1 MEKFVSTLKQLVIFQ
16 LFTIFLRYVLGGA
29 FVYASIFKILG
40 IRFTP
45 KSGASAP
52 INTLPHFMEAMYQ
65 SGYYWYFIGWGQLI
79 IGFLLLSQL
88 FSTVGAVAFF
98 PLMLNIVVIT
108 TSFDSVSVLIITSL
122 MLLANIYLLLWNWNR
137 LKFIVLPQPQQYADN
152 TAELSKRTVWIYVGL
167 LLFLIIVLHRVWV
180 GVRL

>member
-16 LFTIFLRYVLGGA
+16 LFTILLRYVLGGA

-98 PLMLNIVVIT
+98 PLMLMLNIVVIT

-122 MLLANIYLLLWNWNR
+122 MLLANLYLLLWDWNR
-137 LKFIVLPQPQQYADN
+137 LKFIVLPQPQQYSDN
-152 TAELSKRTVWIYVGL
+152 TAELSK
-167 LLFLIIVLHRVWV
+167 
-180 GVRL
+180 